1 MNDIV
6 KRNTRKR
13 SLEGKREFSVGHV
26 VFEIVEA
33 GHMDVAAGVVLKVET
48 VWLDGTSTGG
58 GVRGGQNRGQVGQ
71 HLEGLVVER
80 NFLIRIKPN

>member
-1 MNDIV
+1 MV
-6 KRNTRKR
+6 
-13 SLEGKREFSVGHV
+13 
-26 VFEIVEA
+26 
-33 GHMDVAAGVVLKVET
+33 VAAGVVLKVET